1 MTVSFSKFRSK
12 VFELCRQSKYEDA
25 ITLCRNKLGKTRNED
40 DRIGI
45 SLLIPYILDCEGRLS
60 ESKEALQSIIDGVP
74 LNRGARY
81 HLLLVLIEL
90 GNLTQAIE
98 AADQLVEIDAKFPFQ
113 SFTSSAYFHKAYA
126 ACKLKHFKQAKA
138 ALDKS
143 DEKGAIWI
151 DRRLVSRKQLTS
163 CISRKKFDLT

>member
-1 MTVSFSKFRSK
+1 MTASFSKLRSK

-25 ITLCRNKLGKTRNED
+25 IALCRTKLGKTRNAD

-45 SLLIPYILDCEGRLS
+45 LLLIPYILDCAGRLS
-60 ESKEALQSIIDGVP
+60 ESKEALRSIIDADP
-74 LNRGARY
+74 LNRGAQY

-90 GNLTQAIE
+90 GNLKRAIE
-98 AADQLVEIDAKFPFQ
+98 AADQLVEIDTRFPFQ

-126 ACKLKHFKQAKA
+126 ACKLKRFKQAKA

-143 DEKGAIWI
+143 EEMGAIWI
-151 DRRLVSRKQLTS
+151 DRRLISRKQLMS

>member
-1 MTVSFSKFRSK
+1 MTASFSKLRSK

-25 ITLCRNKLGKTRNED
+25 IALCRTKLGKTRNQD

-45 SLLIPYILDCEGRLS
+45 SLLIPYVLDCEGRLS
-60 ESKEALQSIIDGVP
+60 ESKAALQSIIDTDP

-90 GNLTQAIE
+90 GNLKRAIG
-98 AADQLVEIDAKFPFQ
+98 AADQLVEIDAKFSFQ
-113 SFTSSAYFHKAYA
+113 SFTSSAYFHKAYT
-126 ACKLKHFKQAKA
+126 ACKLKRFKQAKA

-143 DEKGAIWI
+143 DEMGAIWI
-151 DRRLVSRKQLTS
+151 DRRLISREQLTS
-163 CISRKKFDLT
+163 CISRKKFDLS